1 MNVALLATYQGGY
14 IRYRTTGIQ
23 FTPSSLNSP
32 TTTTT
37 TTNTQIE
44 DQIKLKD
51 FEIIEYRKYS
61 RVDPLSKII
70 FQYRIR
76 NDPLTI

>member
-32 TTTTT
+32 TTT